1 VTQLKKE
8 NTMPSTSSKNH
19 LRTRKPRAFTLIELL
34 VVIAIIA
41 ILAAILFPVFARARE
56 NARRTSCSSNL
67 KQLGLAVMQYVQD
80 YDEKYPP
87 NNRNDAAVKD
97 IQVWR
102 SDNLIFWQEITAPY
116 HRSFQVCVCPSVSVA
131 RTAPYRAH
139 YGANGLVLTNPG
151 TSLSLAAVESSAST
165 YMLMDAGEWRVLP
178 SSATTPAYSAFVP
191 GVLDAGATQPSAAE
205 MPGQY
210 SDYPPDSD
218 LRSGRHFSGCN
229 VAFADGHVKW
239 LKSSTILAEAR
250 EYTSAPLQ
258 SSWNPAATSS

>member
-1 VTQLKKE
+1 
-8 NTMPSTSSKNH
+8 MPSPRREKTSQN
-19 LRTRKPRAFTLIELL
+19 RKSRAFTLIELL

-87 NNRNDAAVKD
+87 YQRNDANTGD
-97 IQVWR
+97 LQVWR
-102 SDNLIFWQEITAPY
+102 SDNLIFWQEITYPY

-131 RTAPYRAH
+131 TTAPYRAH
-139 YGANGLVLTNPG
+139 YGANTLLMTLAGLN
-151 TSLSLAAVESSAST
+151 LAAVQSSAST
-165 YMLMDAGEWRVLP
+165 YMLMDAGEWEVSP
-178 SSATTPAYSAFVP
+178 TTATTPAYSAFVP
-191 GVLDAGATQPSAAE
+191 GVLDAGATQPTAVQ

-210 SDYPPDSD
+210 NGYPSDAD
-218 LRSGRHFSGCN
+218 LQSGRHFSGCN

-239 LKSSTILAEAR
+239 LKSSTILSEAR
-250 EYTSAPLQ
+250 EYSSAPLQ
-258 SSWNPAATSS
+258 SSWSPAATSS